1 MKTFKEWVKKRIK
14 EVTLNPLQIQNGIS
28 AVFNQQQTNP
38 SPNVLANQLAQGLP
52 STVLASLADNE
63 KMKKI
68 IAMNTLKPKINK
80 VITPQTTNQV
90 MTPGG
95 SV

>member
-1 MKTFKEWVKKRIK
+1 MKTFKEWVKKRIR

-28 AVFNQQQTNP
+28 AVFNP
-38 SPNVLANQLAQGLP
+38 PPIASPNELANKLTQLPTPVLAALAN
-52 STVLASLADNE
+52 NE
-63 KMKKI
+63 KI
-68 IAMNTLKPKINK
+68 QRLAAMNTLKPKNLNK
-80 VITPQTTNQV
+80 VITPQTTSQV